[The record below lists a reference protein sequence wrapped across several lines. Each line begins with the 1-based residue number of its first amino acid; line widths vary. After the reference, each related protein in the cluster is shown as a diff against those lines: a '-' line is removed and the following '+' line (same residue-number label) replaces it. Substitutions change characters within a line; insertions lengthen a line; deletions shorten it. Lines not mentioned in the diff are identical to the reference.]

1 MNRQRRR
8 FLRAAAAGG
17 IAYAFGRT
25 PGTVYAQMAGGGGYT
40 DYKAL
45 VCLFLFGGNDS
56 WNMVVPTSTAEFNA
70 YFGSRGGGTASSLAI
85 ERAALL
91 PIDPLTPDPTGA
103 TYGLH
108 PSMAGVQSLFNAG
121 RAAVVANVGP
131 LIRPTTK
138 TQYQT
143 AGSSGHPLPPQLFSH
158 NDQQD
163 QWHSLR
169 GRAILKSGWGGRVAD
184 VLNSQLGSQQLPLN
198 VSLGGQTLFQ
208 AGSVATPYIMGPT
221 GANTFVGLAED
232 PRASASVN
240 ALARARRQ
248 AFETVAGASHGTIY
262 ERGFAGVQRRA
273 VQFADTVNG
282 ALGAARNFTALPD
295 SGVQLSPLQ
304 TQLRT
309 VAKLIDVRARLS
321 MSRQIFF
328 VSTGGFD
335 SHDNQND
342 DQPGLLG
349 NVSASMASFF
359 SALQEMGMENS
370 VTLFTQSDF
379 GRTLTSNGDGSDHAW
394 GGVQLVAGG
403 AVRGREIYGR
413 YPVLTI
419 NGPDDVGGGRIIP
432 TTSADQ
438 YAATLARW
446 FGVSDAN
453 LSQVAPSIDNFAQRD
468 LGFLIG

>member
-25 PGTVYAQMAGGGGYT
+25 PGTVYAQMAGGGPFP
-40 DYKAL
+40 DYKAM

-56 WNMVVPTSTAEFNA
+56 WNMVVPNSTAEYDA
-70 YFGSRGGGTASSLAI
+70 YFAARGGGTASSLAI
-85 ERAALL
+85 DRGALL
-91 PIDPLTPDPTGA
+91 PISPLTPDPIGA

-108 PSMAGVQSLFNAG
+108 PSMAGMQSLFNSG

-131 LIRPTTK
+131 LIRPTSK
-138 TQYQT
+138 AQYQT
-143 AGSSGHPLPPQLFSH
+143 AANSGHPLPPQLFSH

-169 GRAILKSGWGGRVAD
+169 GRALLKSGWGGRVAD
-184 VLNSQLGSQQLPLN
+184 VLNAQAGSQQLPIN
-198 VSLGGQTLFQ
+198 VSLAGQTFFQ
-208 AGSVATPYIMGPT
+208 AGDIATPYVMGAA
-221 GANTFVGLAED
+221 GANTFDGFGAAGVA
-232 PRASASVN
+232 A
-240 ALARARRQ
+240 ARRT
-248 AFETVAGASHGTIY
+248 AFEAVANASYNTIY
-262 ERGFAGVQRRA
+262 ERGFAAVQRRA
-273 VQFADTVNG
+273 VQYADRVNS
-282 ALGAARNFTALPD
+282 AILAARDFAALPN
-295 SGVQLSPLQ
+295 SGVALSPLQ

-309 VAKLIDVRARLS
+309 VAKLIDVRTRLS

-335 SHDNQND
+335 SHDDQNE

-349 NVSASMASFF
+349 NVSASIASFF
-359 SALQEMGMENS
+359 AALQEMGLESN

-394 GGVQLVAGG
+394 GGVQFVVGG
-403 AVRGREIYGR
+403 AVRGQEIYGR
-413 YPVLTI
+413 YPVLAL
-419 NGPDDVGGGRIIP
+419 NGADDVGGGRIIP
-432 TTSADQ
+432 TTSSDQ

-446 FGVSDAN
+446 FGVQDSN
-453 LSQVAPSIDNFAQRD
+453 LPMVAPSIGNFPLRD
-468 LGFLIG
+468 LGFMTG